1 MDPEY
6 LTLKPLRSEAHYR
19 GNFKENAWGL
29 LAAPMPLYRGM
40 LKHLGPFG
48 ATLQSLR
55 IETASLADAQ
65 VSCTLLDLNT
75 AIRVRLDRVE
85 YDCWKLHEVGA
96 EAAQQVLRAMWAAIH
111 EADDLIQLSTHTV
124 DLNIV
129 AEIVGSTSARLLSR
143 YVRIPDALGTMDAGV
158 AFYTPPITSDD
169 ETWVNLVLDRIFKE
183 DNHILV
189 KTTVGCAAFTVPV
202 ESIAQTVEGQLA
214 RVLDGIGLQL
224 QTALT

>member
-1 MDPEY
+1 MDPDY
-6 LTLKPLRSEAHYR
+6 LTLKPLRSELHFRA
-19 GNFKENAWGL
+19 NFKENAWGL
-29 LAAPMPLYRGM
+29 LTAPVPLYRGM

-55 IETASLADAQ
+55 IETASLADAH

-96 EAAQQVLRAMWAAIH
+96 EAAQQVLRATWAAIH
-111 EADDLIQLSTHTV
+111 EADDSIQLRAHIV

-129 AEIVGSTSARLLSR
+129 AEVVGSTSAQLLSR
-143 YVRIPDALGTMDAGV
+143 YVRIPVALGTMDAGV
-158 AFYTPPITSDD
+158 AFYTPPIDSAD
-169 ETWVNLVLDRIFKE
+169 ETWVKLVLDRMFKE
-183 DNHILV
+183 DDHILI
-189 KTTVGCAAFTVPV
+189 KTTVGCAASRVPL

-214 RVLDGIGLQL
+214 RVLDGIGLHL
-224 QTALT
+224 QTELT